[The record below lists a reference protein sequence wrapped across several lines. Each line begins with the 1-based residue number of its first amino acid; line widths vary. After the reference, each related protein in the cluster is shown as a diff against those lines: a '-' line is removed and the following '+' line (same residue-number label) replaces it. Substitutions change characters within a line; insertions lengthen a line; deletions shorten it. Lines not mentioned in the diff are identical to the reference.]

1 MANSVQVVSGDQ
13 LAQSGDGSSEIR
25 TRDGGAVALDLGVPA
40 AGHFSP
46 PAAEDLTLPAT
57 EDPASPATEAP
68 PPPPPR
74 VARNLGALAGGQLVT
89 WTMTLVWVLIV
100 PKALGPS
107 GLGILVSAQS
117 VSGVLTIVLGL
128 GTRVYLVREMVIDP
142 QEGPQL
148 LGTAIVVRLI
158 LAPVVGLAAVVW
170 ARIAHDG
177 HEATVVLYLI
187 TAMTVLTLLAEPMQ
201 AGFQALERMKYLAY
215 GDIINKTAQSLI
227 GIALVIVG
235 LRTVAIAA
243 NMAIVAGVVVVLYA
257 LWLRPFLRI
266 DIRTNTRRVTS
277 MARQSLAF
285 WSFGLFGFFYFW
297 IDTILLSLMTRSQVV
312 GWYGA
317 TTQIFQTLMF
327 LPVLVSTA
335 WLPRLVSAFSHSR
348 EHLIKT
354 ARAPIEFIL
363 VMSIPIAA
371 TTAMAAPMLIHAV
384 YGAKFAKAIP
394 VLVVLAFCIPPI
406 FMNIMLSQVL
416 LAEKRQAVWAAVMA
430 GAAVFNPLL
439 NLVLIPLTETRYH
452 NGAIGAAVSLVLT
465 ELVMDI
471 AGFMLVGRHVFDRG
485 AARRCVLVLTA
496 SAGMWGVFIALRPL
510 GTLTSFALAG
520 ATLVLLAVIFRV
532 ATDDEVAMMRA
543 GLARLRGR
551 LVARST

>member
-1 MANSVQVVSGDQ
+1 
-13 LAQSGDGSSEIR
+13 
-25 TRDGGAVALDLGVPA
+25 
-40 AGHFSP
+40 
-46 PAAEDLTLPAT
+46 
-57 EDPASPATEAP
+57 
-68 PPPPPR
+68 
-74 VARNLGALAGGQLVT
+74 
-89 WTMTLVWVLIV
+89 MTLAWVLIV

-128 GTRVYLVREMVIDP
+128 GTRVYLVREMVIAP
-142 QEGPQL
+142 QEGPRL

-177 HEATVVLYLI
+177 HDATVVLYLI
-187 TAMTVLTLLAEPMQ
+187 TAMTILTLLAEPMQ

-227 GIALVIVG
+227 GIALVIIG
-235 LRTVAIAA
+235 FRTVAIAA
-243 NMAIVAGVVVVLYA
+243 NMAIVAGVVLVLYL
-257 LWLRPFLRI
+257 LWLKPFLRI
-266 DIRTNTRRVTS
+266 DIRTNTRRVTN
-277 MARQSLAF
+277 MARQSLAY

-297 IDTILLSLMTRSQVV
+297 IDTILLSLMTPSQVV

-363 VMSIPIAA
+363 VTSIPIAA
-371 TTAMAAPMLIHAV
+371 FTAMAAPHLIHAV
-384 YGAKFAKAIP
+384 YGAKFVNAIP
-394 VLVVLAFCIPPI
+394 VMVVLAFCIPPI

-416 LAEKRQAVWAAVMA
+416 LAEKRQGVWAAVMA

-452 NGAIGAAVSLVLT
+452 NGAIGAAVSLVIT
-465 ELVMDI
+465 ELLMDI
-471 AGFMLVGRHVFDRG
+471 AGFMLVGRRVFDRG
-485 AARRCVLVLTA
+485 VIRRCMLVLAA
-496 SAGMWGVFIALRPL
+496 SAGMWGAFIALRGF
-510 GTLTSFALAG
+510 GTLASFAAAG
-520 ATLVLLAVIFRV
+520 ATFVLLALIFRV
-532 ATDDEVAMMRA
+532 ATDDEVAMLRA